1 MKFFLISLI
10 FLLFNITSISSSEL
24 EDCSIYSKLS
34 SKFYKCKSNNFVKE
48 TKNYQKKEWSEEKN
62 KINKIKEKVLD

>member
-1 MKFFLISLI
+1 MKFFLIS
-10 FLLFNITSISSSEL
+10 FMFVLLNSTISLSSEL

-34 SKFYKCKSNNFVKE
+34 PQFYKCKSNNFVKE

-62 KINKIKEKVLD
+62 KMNKIKEKVLD